1 MDFDVGRNDF
11 DGDDPKNVRTRV
23 DRTLLRIQDIR
34 NGGVFMTSLKG
45 RYQDFFRQYQ
55 RATSREIRSMRDR
68 PILVERMKRIAPKIG
83 PRGVVG
89 PVGSVGSCDGPR
101 GCLPNGHPDKFK
113 SKRQLKKEKLFKRQL
128 SQRHK

>member
-55 RATSREIRSMRDR
+55 RELSQ
-68 PILVERMKRIAPKIG
+68 ERTIIMTKP
-83 PRGVVG
+83 
-89 PVGSVGSCDGPR
+89 
-101 GCLPNGHPDKFK
+101 
-113 SKRQLKKEKLFKRQL
+113 QL
-128 SQRHK
+128 SYLLPLVDDALKWLSSQLPAPPRQMTYDKRLLRYFEKQSQIRTLTPQEQ

>member
-45 RYQDFFRQYQ
+45 RYQDFLRQYQ
-55 RATSREIRSMRDR
+55 RELSQ
-68 PILVERMKRIAPKIG
+68 ERTIIMTKP
-83 PRGVVG
+83 
-89 PVGSVGSCDGPR
+89 
-101 GCLPNGHPDKFK
+101 
-113 SKRQLKKEKLFKRQL
+113 QL
-128 SQRHK
+128 SYLLPLVDDALKWLSSQLPAPPRQMTYDERLLRYFEKQSQIRTLTPQEQQQFGTLRRAFYPN